1 MLASHPADEIFEKI
15 RRGRRGQ
22 EFTRIY
28 RLKLRS
34 RSMNDQAEAPNILRE
49 SPVIVFVNSVA
60 GGGRARAYLG
70 RIQKLFESF
79 HVHAQFTMT
88 NSAAELES
96 SAQNAISQGQRV
108 LFAMGGDG
116 TFQALA
122 NAAFGAEA
130 LLGILPVG
138 GGNDFAA
145 ALGLPDDPVKATEA
159 ILRGNPRF
167 VDLVKVRT
175 AEGRTRLYAGGG
187 GVGLD
192 AEAARYANGAYRRFP
207 GRSRYLA
214 SALRALVQYVP
225 LKVRIDFPGSTL
237 SSWGAKALLAAVLN
251 SPTYGAGLR
260 LAPGA
265 TVDDGS
271 LHVVLIED
279 IGRFGVLWLLPRL
292 MGSGELRTSRV
303 KRWRTQRV
311 RLTTDRPC
319 MFHGDGEII
328 GTTPVEIEVV
338 PRAVHVLAPA
348 RR

>member
-1 MLASHPADEIFEKI
+1 
-15 RRGRRGQ
+15 
-22 EFTRIY
+22 
-28 RLKLRS
+28 
-34 RSMNDQAEAPNILRE
+34 MNDQAEAPSILHE
-49 SPVIVFVNSVA
+49 SPVIVFVNSAA
-60 GGGRARAYLG
+60 GGGRARSFLG
-70 RIQKLFESF
+70 RVQKLFDSF
-79 HVHAQFTMT
+79 HVPVQFAMPK
-88 NSAAELES
+88 SAAELES
-96 SAQNAISQGQRV
+96 SVQSVISQGQHV

-145 ALGLPDDPVKATEA
+145 ALGLPDDPVKAAEA

-214 SALRALVQYVP
+214 SALRALVEYVP
-225 LKVRIDFPGSTL
+225 LKVRIDFPESTL
-237 SSWGAKALLAAVLN
+237 ISWEAKALLAAVLN

-265 TVDDGS
+265 ALDDGS

-279 IGRFGVLWLLPRL
+279 IGTFGVLWLLPRL
-292 MGSGELRTSRV
+292 MGSGELRTSHV
-303 KRWRTQRV
+303 KRWHPQRV

-338 PRAVHVLAPA
+338 PRAVQVLAPA
-348 RR
+348 LR